1 MSGIQNKGGPKDP
14 AAASSGG
21 LNVMWDLD
29 RLVGETEV
37 YAPPMD
43 VFEQEDL
50 LVVEIELPGAAKEDI
65 EVYVSRN
72 AVTVEGLKKGETK
85 REREQPSKQVSFLR
99 LERKFGRFF
108 RQIELPTPCNA
119 RACEA
124 CYENGLLVLTF
135 KKIQDRRGERHRIEV
150 K

>member
-1 MSGIQNKGGPKDP
+1 MSGIQNRGGPKDP
-14 AAASSGG
+14 PAPRSGS

-43 VFEQEDL
+43 VFEHEGL
-50 LVVEIELPGAAKEDI
+50 LVVEIELPGASKEAI

-72 AVTVEGLKKGETK
+72 TVTVEGVKGEVK
-85 REREQPSKQVSFLR
+85 REREQTTKQVSFLR

-108 RQIELPTPCNA
+108 REFELPAPCNA

-124 CYENGLLVLTF
+124 TYENGLLVLAF
-135 KKIQDRRGERHRIEV
+135 KKIEDRRGERHRIEV